1 MNLTTTKKADAII
14 KTLNNREKAIYE
26 AGIGYIQSDMEHI
39 VKCDREVKVY
49 EASNPERY
57 TNAIKAQTNLS
68 FRTMYLLQ
76 CLGLYVYSNFET
88 MSIDIETL
96 NDK

>member
-1 MNLTTTKKADAII
+1 MEVKTTKKADAII
-14 KTLNNREKAIYE
+14 KTLNNREKSFFD
-26 AGIGYIQSDMEHI
+26 AGIGYIKSDMEHI

-49 EASNPERY
+49 EATNPERY
-57 TNAIKAQTNLS
+57 HNAIKAQTNLT
-68 FRTMYLLQ
+68 FRTAYLLQ

-88 MSIDIETL
+88 MAIDIFTL

>member
-1 MNLTTTKKADAII
+1 MKITTTKKADAII
-14 KTLNNREKAIYE
+14 KTLNNREKSIFD

-39 VKCDREVKVY
+39 VKCEKEVKVY

-57 TNAIKAQTNLS
+57 QNAIKAQTNLT
-68 FRTMYLLQ
+68 FRTVYLLQ
-76 CLGLYVYSNFET
+76 CLGLYVYSNFES
-88 MSIDIETL
+88 MQIEVFTL